1 MEQNVELGKRNLI
14 IRHLGPIRSANINLK
29 NINVVIGEQS
39 SGKSCLLKTACF
51 CTWVEKRIEIEQGI
65 DRFERDDAF
74 IQQLIQFHKMDDF
87 VGEDTEI
94 AYESDYMRFSYIH
107 KHRRFSFEWKSARW
121 EYQRPKVS
129 YIPSERN
136 LVAAI
141 PNWFQVKFDG
151 NNIQDF
157 MADWEDAR
165 KSMAKAYEVLN
176 LGVSYYYNPT
186 DKLDYVRISNA
197 KTMKFTN
204 SSSGLQSL
212 IPLLVL
218 LRYITSDEY
227 RQKNAGNFGKSKE
240 RGQVLNALTIYYRE
254 HQDKLRSLIGADK
267 EERMIW
273 DDSFGNTQ
281 YHQEAFELLESI
293 AEQFITTHHCDIFLE
308 EPEQN
313 LFPPTQGVL
322 IQFLMKLTE
331 GRHHNRIFIATHS
344 PYILGDMLE
353 RTNYDFGLFY
363 IQPNGN
369 DGMSEV
375 RQATA
380 QDIQEIYEEGVDAF
394 FNIETLGHE

>member
-1 MEQNVELGKRNLI
+1 
-14 IRHLGPIRSANINLK
+14 
-29 NINVVIGEQS
+29 
-39 SGKSCLLKTACF
+39 
-51 CTWVEKRIEIEQGI
+51 
-65 DRFERDDAF
+65 
-74 IQQLIQFHKMDDF
+74 
-87 VGEDTEI
+87 
-94 AYESDYMRFSYIH
+94 
-107 KHRRFSFEWKSARW
+107 
-121 EYQRPKVS
+121 VS

-165 KSMAKAYEVLN
+165 KSKAKGYEVLN
-176 LGVSYYYNPT
+176 LGVSYYYDPANRS
-186 DKLDYVRISNA
+186 DNVRMGND

-218 LRYITSDEY
+218 LSYITSGEY
-227 RQKNAGNFGKSKE
+227 SQKNDGTFGKTKE
-240 RGQVLNALTIYYRE
+240 RGQVLNALTKYYSE
-254 HQDKLRSLIGADK
+254 HQDELRLLVGAAK

-273 DDSFGNTQ
+273 DDGFGNTQ
-281 YHQEAFELLESI
+281 YHQGAFDFLSGI
-293 AEQFITTHHCDIFLE
+293 SQCFTTTHHCDIFLE

-322 IQFLMKLTE
+322 IQFLMALTE
-331 GRHHNRIFIATHS
+331 GRNNNRLFIATHS

-353 RTNYDFGLFY
+353 RTDYDFGLFI
-363 IQPNGN
+363 IQP
-369 DGMSEV
+369 DGDGLSVV
-375 RQATA
+375 RQATE
-380 QDIQEIYEEGVDAF
+380 QDFQEIYEYGIDAF

>member
-14 IRHLGPIRSANINLK
+14 IRHLGPIRSANIDLK
-29 NINVVIGEQS
+29 NVNVVIGEQS

-65 DRFERDDAF
+65 DRFERGDAF

-87 VGEDTEI
+87 VGADTEI
-94 AYESDYMRFSYIH
+94 AYESDYMRFSYVH
-107 KHRRFSFEWKSARW
+107 KHRKFSFEWKSGRW

-151 NNIQDF
+151 NNIQEF

-165 KSMAKAYEVLN
+165 KSMAKGYEVLN

-218 LRYITSDEY
+218 LSYITSDDY
-227 RQKNAGNFGKSKE
+227 RLKNAGDFSKSKE

-254 HQDKLRSLIGADK
+254 HQDELRSIVGISK

-273 DDSFGNTQ
+273 DDGFGNTQ
-281 YHQEAFELLESI
+281 YNPAAYDLLVNISER
-293 AEQFITTHHCDIFLE
+293 FITTHHCDIFLE

-322 IQFLMKLTE
+322 IQFLMTLTE
-331 GRHHNRIFIATHS
+331 GHNNNRLFIATHS

-353 RTNYDFGLFY
+353 RTDYDFALLY
-363 IQPNGN
+363 IQP
-369 DGMSEV
+369 DGDGLSVV
-375 RQATA
+375 RQATE
-380 QDIQEIYEEGVDAF
+380 QDVQEIYEYGVDVF

>member
-14 IRHLGPIRSANINLK
+14 IRHLGPIRSANIDLK
-29 NINVVIGEQS
+29 NVNVVIGEQS

-65 DRFERDDAF
+65 DRFERGDAF

-87 VGEDTEI
+87 VGADTEI
-94 AYESDYMRFSYIH
+94 AYESDYMRFSYVH
-107 KHRRFSFEWKSARW
+107 KHRKFSFEWKSGRW

-151 NNIQDF
+151 NNIQEF

-165 KSMAKAYEVLN
+165 KSMAKGYEVLN

-218 LRYITSDEY
+218 LSYITSDDY
-227 RQKNAGNFGKSKE
+227 RQKNAGDFSKSKE

-254 HQDKLRSLIGADK
+254 HQDELRSIVGISK

-273 DDSFGNTQ
+273 DDGFGNTQ
-281 YHQEAFELLESI
+281 YNPAAYDLLVNISER
-293 AEQFITTHHCDIFLE
+293 FITTHHCDIFLE

-322 IQFLMKLTE
+322 IQFLMTLTE
-331 GRHHNRIFIATHS
+331 GHNNNRLFIATHS

-353 RTNYDFGLFY
+353 RTDYDFALLYMQPDGDGL
-363 IQPNGN
+363 
-369 DGMSEV
+369 SVV
-375 RQATA
+375 RQATE
-380 QDIQEIYEEGVDAF
+380 QDVQEIYEYGVDAF
-394 FNIETLGHE
+394 FNIETLDHE

>member
-1 MEQNVELGKRNLI
+1 MEQNVEIGKRNLI

-29 NINVVIGEQS
+29 NVNVVIGEQS
-39 SGKSCLLKTACF
+39 SGKSCLLKTACY
-51 CTWVEKRIEIEQGI
+51 CTWVEKRIEIDQGTERF
-65 DRFERDDAF
+65 DRGDAF
-74 IQQLIQFHKMDDF
+74 IQQLVQFHKMDDF
-87 VGEDTEI
+87 VNDDTEI

-107 KHRRFSFEWKSARW
+107 KHRKFSFEWKSGRW

-165 KSMAKAYEVLN
+165 KSMTKGYEVLN
-176 LGVSYYYNPT
+176 LGVSYYYDPT
-186 DKLDYVRISNA
+186 NKSDNVRMGNN

-218 LRYITSDEY
+218 LSYITSDKY
-227 RQKNAGNFGKSKE
+227 RLKDIGTFGKNKE
-240 RGQVLNALTIYYRE
+240 RGHVLNALTMYYLE
-254 HQDKLRSLIGADK
+254 HQDELRSLAGAGK

-273 DDSFGNTQ
+273 DDGFGNTQ
-281 YHQEAFELLESI
+281 YHQRAFDLLVSI
-293 AEQFITTHHCDIFLE
+293 SEHFITTHHCDIFLE

-322 IQFLMKLTE
+322 IQFLMALTE
-331 GRHHNRIFIATHS
+331 SRYNNRLFIATHS

-353 RTNYDFGLFY
+353 RTDYDFGLFY
-363 IQPNGN
+363 IQPYGDNGI
-369 DGMSEV
+369 SEV
-375 RQATA
+375 KQATA
-380 QDIQEIYEEGVDAF
+380 QDIQEIYEDGVDAF

>member
-14 IRHLGPIRSANINLK
+14 IRHLGPIRSANIDLK
-29 NINVVIGEQS
+29 NVNVVIGEQS

-65 DRFERDDAF
+65 DRFERGDAF

-87 VGEDTEI
+87 VGADTEI
-94 AYESDYMRFSYIH
+94 AYESDYMRFSYVH
-107 KHRRFSFEWKSARW
+107 KHRKFSFEWKSGRW

-151 NNIQDF
+151 NNIQEF

-165 KSMAKAYEVLN
+165 KSMAKGYEVLN

-218 LRYITSDEY
+218 LSYITSDDY
-227 RQKNAGNFGKSKE
+227 RLKNAGDFSKSKE

-254 HQDKLRSLIGADK
+254 HQDELRSIVGISK

-273 DDSFGNTQ
+273 DDGFGNTQ
-281 YHQEAFELLESI
+281 YNPAAYDLLVNISER
-293 AEQFITTHHCDIFLE
+293 FITTHHCDIFLE

-322 IQFLMKLTE
+322 IQFLMTLTE
-331 GRHHNRIFIATHS
+331 GHNNNRLFIATHS

-353 RTNYDFGLFY
+353 RTDYDFALLY
-363 IQPNGN
+363 IQPDS
-369 DGMSEV
+369 DGLSVV
-375 RQATA
+375 RQATE
-380 QDIQEIYEEGVDAF
+380 QDVQEIYEYGVDAF

>member
-1 MEQNVELGKRNLI
+1 MKEQYAHIGERRI
-14 IRHLGPIRSANINLK
+14 SIRHLGPIRSADISLK
-29 NINVVIGEQS
+29 NVNVVIGEQS
-39 SGKSCLLKTACF
+39 SGKSCLLKTACY
-51 CTWVEKRIEIEQGI
+51 CTWVEKRIEIEQSTE
-65 DRFERDDAF
+65 RFERGDAF
-74 IQQLIQFHKMDDF
+74 IQQLVQFHKMDDF
-87 VGEDTEI
+87 VSEDTEI
-94 AYESDYMRFSYIH
+94 AYESDYMLFSYVH
-107 KHRRFSFEWKSARW
+107 KHRRFSFEWKSGRW

-165 KSMAKAYEVLN
+165 KLKTNGYEILN
-176 LGVSYYYNPT
+176 LGVTYYYDPT
-186 DKLDYVRISNA
+186 NKSDIVRMGND

-218 LRYITSDEY
+218 LSYITSDEY
-227 RQKNAGNFGKSKE
+227 SQKNDGIFGKTKE
-240 RGQVLNALTIYYRE
+240 RGQVLNALTKYYSE
-254 HQDKLRSLIGADK
+254 HQDELRSLAGASK

-273 DDSFGNTQ
+273 DDGFGNTQ
-281 YHQEAFELLESI
+281 YNPAAYDLLVGVSDR
-293 AEQFITTHHCDIFLE
+293 FVTTHHCDIFLE

-322 IQFLMKLTE
+322 VQFLMALTE
-331 GRHHNRIFIATHS
+331 GRNDNRLFIATHS
-344 PYILGDMLE
+344 PYILGDILE
-353 RTNYDFGLFY
+353 RTDYDFGFFF
-363 IQPNGN
+363 IQS
-369 DGMSEV
+369 DGDGLSVV
-375 RQATA
+375 RQATE
-380 QDIQEIYEEGVDAF
+380 QDIQEIYEYGVDAF

>member
-14 IRHLGPIRSANINLK
+14 IRHLGPIRSANIDLK
-29 NINVVIGEQS
+29 NVNVVIGEQS

-65 DRFERDDAF
+65 DRFERGDAF

-87 VGEDTEI
+87 VGADTEI
-94 AYESDYMRFSYIH
+94 AYESDYMRFSYVH
-107 KHRRFSFEWKSARW
+107 KHRKFSFEWKSGRW

-151 NNIQDF
+151 NNIQEF

-165 KSMAKAYEVLN
+165 KSMAKGYEVLN

-218 LRYITSDEY
+218 LSYITSDDY
-227 RQKNAGNFGKSKE
+227 RQKNAGDFSKSKE

-254 HQDKLRSLIGADK
+254 HQDELRSIVGISK

-273 DDSFGNTQ
+273 DDGFGNTQ
-281 YHQEAFELLESI
+281 YNPAAYDLLVNISER
-293 AEQFITTHHCDIFLE
+293 FITTHHCDIFLE

-322 IQFLMKLTE
+322 IQFLMTLTE
-331 GRHHNRIFIATHS
+331 GHNNNRLFIATHS

-353 RTNYDFGLFY
+353 RTDYDFALLY
-363 IQPNGN
+363 IQP
-369 DGMSEV
+369 DGDGLSVV
-375 RQATA
+375 RQATE
-380 QDIQEIYEEGVDAF
+380 QDVQEIYEYGVDAF

>member
-1 MEQNVELGKRNLI
+1 MEQNVELGMRNLK
-14 IRHLGPIRSANINLK
+14 IRHLGPIRAANINLK
-29 NINVVIGEQS
+29 NVNVVIGEQS

-51 CTWVEKRIEIEQGI
+51 CTWVEKRIEIEQAI
-65 DRFERDDAF
+65 DHFESGDAF

-94 AYESDYMRFSYIH
+94 AYESDYMRFSYVH
-107 KHRRFSFEWKSARW
+107 KHCKFSFEWKSGRW

-165 KSMAKAYEVLN
+165 KSMAKGFEVLN
-176 LGVSYYYNPT
+176 LGVSYYYDPT

-197 KTMKFTN
+197 KTMKFAN

-218 LRYITSDEY
+218 LGYITSDEY
-227 RQKNAGNFGKSKE
+227 RQKNAGDFGKSKE
-240 RGQVLNALTIYYRE
+240 RGQVLNALTMYYLE
-254 HQDKLRSLIGADK
+254 HQDELRSLVGAGK

-273 DDSFGNTQ
+273 DDGFGNTQ
-281 YHQEAFELLESI
+281 YNPAAYDLLVNISER
-293 AEQFITTHHCDIFLE
+293 FITTHHCEIFLE

-322 IQFLMKLTE
+322 IQFLMTLTE
-331 GRHHNRIFIATHS
+331 GHNNNRLFIATHS
-344 PYILGDMLE
+344 PYVLGDMLE
-353 RTNYDFGLFY
+353 RTDYDFALLY
-363 IQPNGN
+363 IQP
-369 DGMSEV
+369 DGDGLSVV
-375 RQATA
+375 RQATE
-380 QDIQEIYEEGVDAF
+380 QDIQEIYEYGVDAF

>member
-1 MEQNVELGKRNLI
+1 MEQNVELGMRNLK
-14 IRHLGPIRSANINLK
+14 IRHLGPIRAANINLK
-29 NINVVIGEQS
+29 NVNVVIGEQS

-51 CTWVEKRIEIEQGI
+51 CTWVEKRIEIEQAI
-65 DRFERDDAF
+65 DHFESGDAF

-94 AYESDYMRFSYIH
+94 AYESDYMRFSYVH
-107 KHRRFSFEWKSARW
+107 KHRKFSFEWKSGRW

-165 KSMAKAYEVLN
+165 KSMAKGFEVLN
-176 LGVSYYYNPT
+176 LGVSYYYDPT

-197 KTMKFTN
+197 KTMKFAN

-218 LRYITSDEY
+218 LGYITSDEY
-227 RQKNAGNFGKSKE
+227 RQKNAGDFGKSKE
-240 RGQVLNALTIYYRE
+240 RGQVLNALTMYYLE
-254 HQDKLRSLIGADK
+254 HQDELRSLVGAGK

-273 DDSFGNTQ
+273 DDGFGNTQ
-281 YHQEAFELLESI
+281 YNPAAYDLLVNISER
-293 AEQFITTHHCDIFLE
+293 FITTHHCEIFLE

-322 IQFLMKLTE
+322 IQFLMTLTE
-331 GRHHNRIFIATHS
+331 GHNNNRLFIATHS
-344 PYILGDMLE
+344 PYVLGDMLE
-353 RTNYDFGLFY
+353 RTDYDFALLY
-363 IQPNGN
+363 IQP
-369 DGMSEV
+369 DGDGLSVV
-375 RQATA
+375 RQATE
-380 QDIQEIYEEGVDAF
+380 QDIQEIYEYGVDAF

>member
-14 IRHLGPIRSANINLK
+14 IRHLGPIRAANINLK
-29 NINVVIGEQS
+29 NVNVVIGEQS

-65 DRFERDDAF
+65 DRFENGDAF

-94 AYESDYMRFSYIH
+94 GYESDYMRFSYVH
-107 KHRRFSFEWKSARW
+107 KHRKFSFEWKSGRW

-165 KSMAKAYEVLN
+165 KSMAKGYDVLN

-197 KTMKFTN
+197 KTMKFAN

-218 LRYITSDEY
+218 LSYITSDEY

-240 RGQVLNALTIYYRE
+240 KGQVLNALTIYYRE
-254 HQDKLRSLIGADK
+254 HQDELRSIVGINK
-267 EERMIW
+267 KERMIW
-273 DDSFGNTQ
+273 DDGFGNTQ
-281 YHQEAFELLESI
+281 YNPAAYDLLVNISER
-293 AEQFITTHHCDIFLE
+293 FITTHHCDIFLE

-322 IQFLMKLTE
+322 IQFLMTLTE
-331 GRHHNRIFIATHS
+331 GHNNNRLFIATHS
-344 PYILGDMLE
+344 PYVLGDMLE
-353 RTNYDFGLFY
+353 RTDYDFALLY
-363 IQPNGN
+363 IQS
-369 DGMSEV
+369 DGDGLSVV
-375 RQATA
+375 RQATE
-380 QDIQEIYEEGVDAF
+380 QDFQEIYEYGVDAF

>member
-1 MEQNVELGKRNLI
+1 MGERRI
-14 IRHLGPIRSANINLK
+14 SIRHLGPIRSADICLK
-29 NINVVIGEQS
+29 NVNVVIGEQS
-39 SGKSCLLKTACF
+39 SGKSCLLKTACY
-51 CTWVEKRIEIEQGI
+51 CTWVEKRIEIEQSTE
-65 DRFERDDAF
+65 RFERGDAF
-74 IQQLIQFHKMDDF
+74 IQQLVQFHKMDDF
-87 VGEDTEI
+87 VSEDTEI
-94 AYESDYMRFSYIH
+94 AYESYYMRFSYIH
-107 KHRRFSFEWKSARW
+107 KHRKFSFEWKSGRW

-165 KSMAKAYEVLN
+165 KLKTKGYEILN
-176 LGVSYYYNPT
+176 LGVSYYYDPT
-186 DKLDYVRISNA
+186 NKSDNVRMSND

-218 LRYITSDEY
+218 LNYITSAEY
-227 RQKNAGNFGKSKE
+227 RQANDGRYEKRKE
-240 RGQVLNALTIYYRE
+240 RGQVLNALTKYYIE
-254 HQDKLRSLIGADK
+254 HLNELRSLVGADK

-273 DDSFGNTQ
+273 DDGFGNTQ
-281 YHQEAFELLESI
+281 YHQGAFDLFSNI
-293 AEQFITTHHCDIFLE
+293 SQRFITTHHCDLFLE

-322 IQFLMKLTE
+322 IQFLMALTE
-331 GRHHNRIFIATHS
+331 GRNSNRLFIATHS

-353 RTNYDFGLFY
+353 RTDYDFGLHF
-363 IQPNGN
+363 IQPDGNGL
-369 DGMSEV
+369 SVV
-375 RQATA
+375 RQATE
-380 QDIQEIYEEGVDAF
+380 QDIQEIYEYGVDAF

>member
-14 IRHLGPIRSANINLK
+14 IRHLGPIRSANIDLK
-29 NINVVIGEQS
+29 NVNVVIGEQS
-39 SGKSCLLKTACF
+39 SGKSCLLKTACY
-51 CTWVEKRIEIEQGI
+51 CTWVEKRIEIEQGTE
-65 DRFERDDAF
+65 RFNHGDAF

-87 VGEDTEI
+87 VSEDTEI
-94 AYESDYMRFSYIH
+94 AYESDYMCFSYTH
-107 KHRRFSFEWKSARW
+107 KHRKFSFEWKSGRW
-121 EYQRPKVS
+121 KYQRSKVS

-165 KSMAKAYEVLN
+165 KSMTAGYEVLN
-176 LGVSYYYNPT
+176 LGVSYYYDPT
-186 DKLDYVRISNA
+186 NKSDNVRMGND

-218 LRYITSDEY
+218 LSYITSEKY
-227 RQKNAGNFGKSKE
+227 RTKDAGSFGKNKE
-240 RGQVLNALTIYYRE
+240 RGQVLNALTKYYIE
-254 HQDKLRSLIGADK
+254 HQDELRLLIGAGK

-273 DDSFGNTQ
+273 DDGFGNTQ
-281 YHQEAFELLESI
+281 YHQEAFDLLERIS
-293 AEQFITTHHCDIFLE
+293 EQFITTHHCDIFLE

-322 IQFLMKLTE
+322 IQFLMTLAE

-363 IQPNGN
+363 IQPNGD

-380 QDIQEIYEEGVDAF
+380 QDIQEIYEDGVDAF

>member
-14 IRHLGPIRSANINLK
+14 IRHLGPIRSANIDLK
-29 NINVVIGEQS
+29 NVNVVIGEQS

-65 DRFERDDAF
+65 DRFERGDAF

-87 VGEDTEI
+87 VGADTEI
-94 AYESDYMRFSYIH
+94 AYESDYMRFSYVH
-107 KHRRFSFEWKSARW
+107 KHRKFSFEWKSGRW

-151 NNIQDF
+151 NNIQEF

-165 KSMAKAYEVLN
+165 KSMAKGYEVLN

-218 LRYITSDEY
+218 LSYITSDDY
-227 RQKNAGNFGKSKE
+227 RLKNAGDFSKSKE

-254 HQDKLRSLIGADK
+254 HQDELRSIVGISK

-273 DDSFGNTQ
+273 DDGFGNTQ
-281 YHQEAFELLESI
+281 YNPAAYDLLVNISER
-293 AEQFITTHHCDIFLE
+293 FITTHHCDIFLE

-322 IQFLMKLTE
+322 IQFLMTLTE
-331 GRHHNRIFIATHS
+331 GHNNNRLFIATHS

-353 RTNYDFGLFY
+353 RTDYDFALLY
-363 IQPNGN
+363 IQP
-369 DGMSEV
+369 DGDGLSVV
-375 RQATA
+375 RQATE
-380 QDIQEIYEEGVDAF
+380 QDVQEIYEYGVDAF